1 MVDAVATVTTG
12 FYYLQRGGSATGDFM
27 GLYELFAGMGYL
39 TWTLLISIVGY
50 VAAGILFEEFRIRE
64 AGAALGLYGAAFG
77 ANDGFKYLALGT
89 IIGGGAWIA
98 SVALGDS
105 ATELLGFFDNYNT
118 KVEGTENNATSA
130 DTDGTSLM
138 YDLIFHLVSLFAYFT
153 VSSAIWLGGII
164 FGFVWMNPTEET
176 NCLALDQSI
185 KDKWEWIP

>member
-50 VAAGILFEEFRIRE
+50 VAAGILFEEFMVRE
-64 AGAALGLYGAAFG
+64 AGAALGIYGAAFG

-118 KVEGTENNATSA
+118 KVEGTENNATSV

-138 YDLIFHLVSLFAYFT
+138 YDLIFHVVTFLAYFT
-153 VSSAIWLGGII
+153 VSTAIWLGGII
-164 FGFVWMNPTEET
+164 FGFVWMAPSNDYECVT
-176 NCLALDQSI
+176 LDQSV
-185 KDKWEWIP
+185 KTHWAY